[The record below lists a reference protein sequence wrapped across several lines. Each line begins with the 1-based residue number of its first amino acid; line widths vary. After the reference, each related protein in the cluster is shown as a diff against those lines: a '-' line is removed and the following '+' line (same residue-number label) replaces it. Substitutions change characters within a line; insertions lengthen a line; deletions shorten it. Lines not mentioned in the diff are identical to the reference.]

1 MTQTIAI
8 VGAGL
13 GGLMLARVLHV
24 HGIASTVYEAEAS
37 PAARTQGGMLD
48 IHDDS
53 GQVALKTAQ
62 LYDEF
67 VGLIHSGGQATR
79 VLDRDATVLLDQPDG
94 GSGGRPEVRRADLR
108 ALLLKSLPIG
118 TVHWGRRVESVRA
131 AADARHVLTFADGSV
146 VNADLVV
153 GADGAWSRVRSLVSG
168 VTPTYIGVTY
178 IETYLADVEA
188 RHPATAQAVG
198 SGGFFAT
205 APGQAIFAHR
215 EPDGRLHTYVAVR
228 KPLAWVREMEAA
240 DPRDALVRTAAEFDG
255 WHPSLTAL
263 ITEGQTD
270 PVFRPVH
277 TLPATHRWE
286 RVPGV
291 TLLGDAAHVMEPV
304 GEGANLAMIDGAEL
318 AEAIAGSPGDVEAAL
333 LAYETRLFPRCAAAS
348 AGSAQ
353 VLNLCLDDD
362 APYSLVRFF
371 QSAGPTTQGD

>member
-13 GGLMLARVLHV
+13 SGLMLARVLHV

-318 AEAIAGSPGDVEAAL
+318 AEAIAGSPEDVEAAL
-333 LAYETRLFPRCAAAS
+333 LAYETRLFPRSAAAS

>member
-131 AADARHVLTFADGSV
+131 AAHARHAMTFADGSV
-146 VNADLVV
+146 VKADLVV

-168 VTPTYIGVTY
+168 ATPTYIGVTY

-240 DPRDALVRTAAEFDG
+240 DPQDALVRTAAEFDG

-333 LAYETRLFPRCAAAS
+333 LAYETRLFPRSAAAS

-362 APYSLVRFF
+362 APHSLVRFF
-371 QSAGPTTQGD
+371 QSAGPSTQDG